1 MDRLNRLAERAKR
14 IPDSLFAVMFL
25 DVDHFKLINDSLG
38 HFAGDQLLIALARR
52 LERNLRTSD
61 TVSRVGEGTLAR
73 FGGDEFAL
81 LLDEVNFEE
90 DVIRVGERLI
100 GCFAEPF
107 QIAGREIF
115 ISGSMGIALSTT
127 GFENP
132 ADLVRDADTAMYRAK
147 TSGRG
152 RLEVFD
158 SSMRDSTL
166 ARLAL
171 ETDLRQGVDRKEFEN
186 WYQLIVNLRTGSI
199 QGFEALVRWQHPT
212 RGIVQPHDFI
222 SAAEETALIL
232 PIGRQVLK
240 QACNDAWAWQQHR
253 DGEPLIVSVNLSPRQ
268 FMQQDLVAQIQTD
281 CAKAGLAATSLK
293 LEITESMLMK
303 DPQAVCNTLKEL
315 KTLGVRIGIDD
326 FGTGYSSLS
335 YLHSFPIDT
344 LKIDRSFITGIESEP
359 EKVEIVRT
367 VINLAHGL
375 ALEVT
380 AEGIETVAQLNILR
394 NLGCDSGQG
403 YFFSKSFNPKRR

>member
-1 MDRLNRLAERAKR
+1 
-14 IPDSLFAVMFL
+14 
-25 DVDHFKLINDSLG
+25 
-38 HFAGDQLLIALARR
+38 
-52 LERNLRTSD
+52 
-61 TVSRVGEGTLAR
+61 
-73 FGGDEFAL
+73 
-81 LLDEVNFEE
+81 
-90 DVIRVGERLI
+90 
-100 GCFAEPF
+100 
-107 QIAGREIF
+107 
-115 ISGSMGIALSTT
+115 
-127 GFENP
+127 
-132 ADLVRDADTAMYRAK
+132 
-147 TSGRG
+147 
-152 RLEVFD
+152 
-158 SSMRDSTL
+158 MRDSTL

-403 YFFSKSFNPKRR
+403 YFFSAPVDLSMMTDLLQAVPHWLLGESLNH